1 MYEPGQGID
10 PYAFYWILFIVI
22 AILSYSVQGNLDR
35 KFKKYSNVPTRDGS
49 SGYEVACRMLAD
61 HGISDVKVTCVEGRL
76 SDHYNPENNTVNLSK
91 DVYYGRSIMAAAVA
105 AHECGHA
112 VQHARQYAPVKM
124 RSALVPVVQ
133 FSSQLVTWVLL
144 LGIIMVE
151 AFPAILLAGIVLFA
165 MTTLFSFVTLPVEVD
180 ASRRALAWLKQS
192 DVAGRDTMNGATDAL
207 KAAAYTYVVAAI
219 SSLGTLI
226 YYIMIY
232 LSRRR

>member
-1 MYEPGQGID
+1 MEYGTEMT
-10 PYAFYWILFIVI
+10 PYAFYWIVFIVI
-22 AILSYSVQGNLDR
+22 AILSYSVQGNLNR
-35 KFKKYSNVPTRDGS
+35 KFKKYSKVPTRDGS

-61 HGISDVKVTCVEGRL
+61 NGISNVKVTCVDGQL
-76 SDHYNPENNTVNLSK
+76 TDHYNPENNTVNLSH
-91 DVYYGRSIMAAAVA
+91 DVYYGRSMMAAAVA

-133 FSSQLVTWVLL
+133 FSSKIVTWVLL
-144 LGIIMVE
+144 AGILMVE
-151 AFPAILLAGIVLFA
+151 AFPGLLLAGIVLFA
-165 MTTLFSFVTLPVEVD
+165 MTTLFSFVTLPVEID
-180 ASRRALAWLKQS
+180 ASSRALAWLKHTTHS
-192 DVAGRDTMNGATDAL
+192 DKETMKSAQDAL

-232 LSRRR
+232 SSRRS